1 MQKQLLRVC
10 EVLEKVIKGK
20 SDVLEQLVI
29 ALISE
34 GSVLLRDVP
43 GVGKTTLAKTLAGCL
58 SAQFRRIQFTPDL
71 LPTDIIGSSIY
82 NAKDGELRFRKGP
95 VFTNILLADE
105 INRASPRTQSA
116 LLEVMSEQQVSAD
129 GVTYV
134 LESPFIVLATENP
147 IEYQGTYEL
156 PEAQLDR
163 FAMQL
168 SLGYP
173 DNEAEIQL
181 LKIVCMVIR
190 QKEFRKFFRVRSWL
204 KFRKK

>member
-1 MQKQLLRVC
+1 M
-10 EVLEKVIKGK
+10 
-20 SDVLEQLVI
+20 
-29 ALISE
+29 
-34 GSVLLRDVP
+34 
-43 GVGKTTLAKTLAGCL
+43 T
-58 SAQFRRIQFTPDL
+58 
-71 LPTDIIGSSIY
+71 
-82 NAKDGELRFRKGP
+82 
-95 VFTNILLADE
+95 ADE

-147 IEYQGTYEL
+147 IEYQGSYEL

-190 QKEFRKFFRVRSWL
+190 QKEFRKSFRVRSWL